1 MGKKLTEALFP
12 DMRERQTEKDGKK
25 EGCKDGGSEGSGK
38 C

>member
-12 DMRERQTEKDGKK
+12 DMRERQTEKEGKK
-25 EGCKDGGSEGSGK
+25 EDCKEGGSESSGK